1 MRRLVTIQVAM
12 KEEGLGLAQKL
23 GLQESSALDADF
35 GFRRFDGKFGQN
47 LDLVL
52 VLQGTDPR
60 YEVEQI
66 GLEAAAVCATLII
79 HEFKPDLMINFGTAG
94 GFESRGWRVGDAC
107 VISEPIV
114 FHDRRVSIP
123 GYRESQV
130 GAYPTSDTSGL
141 RAALSLR
148 PATVSS
154 GSSLEMSDRDHE
166 MLISQNADVKE
177 MECAAIAWVA
187 HRKRVPFLAMK
198 SVTDLVDHPEP
209 VADQF
214 LKNLA
219 LASHVIQDRVVDALN
234 YLDTHLDDA
243 IWNSYKRY

>member
-1 MRRLVTIQVAM
+1 MRQVVAIQVAM
-12 KEEGLGLAQKL
+12 KEEGLGLVQKL
-23 GLQESSALDADF
+23 GLKEREPLDIDF
-35 GFRRFDGKFGQN
+35 GFRQFQGDFGAN
-47 LDLVL
+47 LEVTL

-60 YEVEQI
+60 WDVEQI
-66 GLEAAAVCATLII
+66 GLEAAAVCTTLMI
-79 HEFKPDLMINFGTAG
+79 HEIKPKLLINFGTAG
-94 GFESRGWRVGDAC
+94 GFESRGWSIGEAC

-123 GYRESQV
+123 GYQESQV
-130 GAYPTSDTSGL
+130 GAYPVADTSRLRQALGL
-141 RAALSLR
+141 RS
-148 PATVSS
+148 ATVSS

-187 HRKRVPFLAMK
+187 HRKRVPFLVLK

-209 VADQF
+209 AAAQF

-219 LASHVIQDRVVDALN
+219 LASHVIQDRVIDALK
-234 YLDTHLDDA
+234 YLDDHLDDPL
-243 IWNSYKRY
+243 WSRS

>member
-1 MRRLVTIQVAM
+1 MRHVVAIQVAM

-23 GLQESSALDADF
+23 GLSEREALDPDF
-35 GFRRFDGKFGQN
+35 GFRWFRGEFGNHLN
-47 LDLVL
+47 LSL

-60 YEVEQI
+60 WEVEQI
-66 GLEAAAVCATLII
+66 GLEAAAVCTTLII
-79 HEFKPDLMINFGTAG
+79 QQIKPELLMNFGTAG
-94 GFESRGWRVGDAC
+94 GFESRGWSIGEAC

-123 GYRESQV
+123 GYQESQL
-130 GAYPTSDTSGL
+130 GAYPVADTSRLRQTLGL
-141 RAALSLR
+141 RA
-148 PATVSS
+148 ATVSS

-166 MLISQNADVKE
+166 MLVSQNADVKE

-187 HRKRVPFLAMK
+187 HRKRVPFLALK

-209 VADQF
+209 AAAQF

-219 LASHVIQDRVVDALN
+219 LASHVIQDRVIDALK
-234 YLDTHLDDA
+234 YLDEHLDDP
-243 IWNSYKRY
+243 IWSRS